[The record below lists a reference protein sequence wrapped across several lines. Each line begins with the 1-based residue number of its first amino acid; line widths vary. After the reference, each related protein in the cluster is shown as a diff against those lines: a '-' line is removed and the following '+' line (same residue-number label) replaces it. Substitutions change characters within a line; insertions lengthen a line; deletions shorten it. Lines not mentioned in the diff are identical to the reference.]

1 MEARENKA
9 VDMVNAPPHY
19 QGKHECID
27 EMVALFGIEAVM
39 HFCMCNVYK
48 YRFRADKK
56 GGNEDI
62 AKAEWYMDK
71 LMELQAEEEETR
83 VEGFGRGSE

>member
-1 MEARENKA
+1 
-9 VDMVNAPPHY
+9 MVNSPPHY

-27 EMVALFGIEAVM
+27 EMIALFGIEAVM

>member
-19 QGKHECID
+19 QGKHECLD
-27 EMVALFGIEAVM
+27 EMISLFGLEAVK

-56 GGNEDI
+56 NGADDI
-62 AKAEWYMDK
+62 AKAERYMDILMK
-71 LMELQAEEEETR
+71 LQKGEPWNED
-83 VEGFGRGSE
+83 

>member
-1 MEARENKA
+1 MALEVRENKA
-9 VDMVNAPPHY
+9 ADMVNAPPHY

-27 EMVALFGIEAVM
+27 EMIALFGLEAVV

-56 GGNEDI
+56 NGAEDI
-62 AKAEWYMDK
+62 AKAERYMDI
-71 LMELQAEEEETR
+71 LMNLQKGEPWNED
-83 VEGFGRGSE
+83 

>member
-1 MEARENKA
+1 
-9 VDMVNAPPHY
+9 MVNSPPHY

-27 EMVALFGIEAVM
+27 EMIALFGIEAVM

-83 VEGFGRGSE
+83 VEGFERGSE

>member
-9 VDMVNAPPHY
+9 VDMVTAPPHY

-27 EMVALFGIEAVM
+27 EMIALFGAEAVM

-56 GGNEDI
+56 NGTEDI
-62 AKAEWYMDK
+62 AKAERYMDILMK
-71 LMELQAEEEETR
+71 LQ
-83 VEGFGRGSE
+83 EGKPWNEN